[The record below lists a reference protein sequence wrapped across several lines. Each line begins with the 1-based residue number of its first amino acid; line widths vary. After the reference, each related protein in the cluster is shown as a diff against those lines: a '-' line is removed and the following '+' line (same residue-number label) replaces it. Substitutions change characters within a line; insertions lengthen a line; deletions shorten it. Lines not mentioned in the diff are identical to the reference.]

1 LKQKMN
7 WSHPWVIFAIAVGA
21 ILIISL
27 LSKISTGVST
37 PVSKEALQQ
46 TDMILKAANKWALMA
61 QQDSNVVMSLMHICY
76 AKAYVEMLRRILHD
90 NQVAQAHQVNM
101 RDLEEK
107 MNNIEQSALARISQQ
122 APGLMPEGEF
132 AVRTGWLG

>member
-1 LKQKMN
+1 MN
-7 WSHPWVIFAIAVGA
+7 WSHPWVIVAVALALVLG
-21 ILIISL
+21 ISL
-27 LSKISTGVST
+27 LSKISTGVSN

-46 TDMILKAANKWALMA
+46 TDLVLKAANKWALMA
-61 QQDSNVVMSLMHICY
+61 QQDSNVIMSLMHICY

-90 NQVAQAHQVNM
+90 NQIAQAHKVDM

-107 MNNIEQSALARISQQ
+107 MNLIEQNTLARIAQQ
-122 APGLMPEGEF
+122 APALMPEGEF

>member
-1 LKQKMN
+1 MN